1 MNIWCR
7 KKFLF
12 FIFSA
17 FTSLMI
23 LLVCKI
29 EFSSAAQS
37 RYQVY
42 SVEFDW
48 FGMNS
53 SKLEEV
59 ILIPFEQKLS
69 ALEGLL
75 EFNSSAQYSKT
86 VTTLYFPKDSDQ
98 KNNYLALKDIV
109 DSMYRTLP
117 ADVQKPQIYSA
128 QGDSKSTVC
137 IAFFCDWGL
146 DNLRE
151 SLEKTLKKELD
162 SIDGVGQVVVSGGRV
177 KEVLVAFD
185 SQKSAAAL
193 HNPSSFAG
201 VIQDENV
208 VVGGSRI
215 RSDYQD
221 RGIQFDTT
229 LESLNQI
236 KALPVKIES
245 SITSLGYLADIKM
258 SERTEGELVRID
270 GKSCVTVSIKKSTLA
285 NEIKLSSAIRRV
297 LDLYAREVPE
307 CDYKILY
314 DNGQEQFK
322 LLKKVLLALAE
333 SFVFVILIIPLFYQ
347 DKKTV
352 FLITALLFFTC
363 LWTCGIL
370 SLLGFNL
377 NQYTIAGLSIALGLI
392 ADRALLVSETA
403 EQCESGDEFF
413 VRIKKCI
420 PSLVSA
426 GLTTVLCLV
435 VLFFLEDIVAGVRQ
449 IALTVLLMILT
460 SLVLTVIFYPAW
472 CYGGAVKKDEKKNLY
487 KKIEFNLLRLKIVK
501 PEYHGRLKRLL
512 YCVLGLIPAVVFVFS
527 GKNLN
532 FSGSSDIMYLS
543 VDYDSDVLAEYVD
556 KEVSRLCLE
565 IDRCGFVRFIRSESS
580 RGNCQIELGL
590 KSGVDRQKCAQKIR
604 SLDYLVSDGYLH
616 VPVQSKN
623 NPLNIQVCVTGD
635 ENSKCREYAKLLSRK
650 VVQSALRGNVVLNFK
665 DDVEEYL
672 FVPDR
677 SALIKNRIAAGD
689 LAGSLRWYMFGPVAD
704 KWLWDGKEY
713 DIRLRA
719 KNFEKPALF
728 QVMNLDI
735 PSEKSFVRLTALGSI
750 RKEKSDTKIF
760 TQNSRRAA
768 YFSVEVD
775 GLSLDRALKK
785 LDSVL
790 HAQKLEKGY
799 AFSFNRELETMGQKY
814 SLVLKMLL
822 LCCVLIFLLLLCLT
836 ESAGRS
842 LRIISIIP
850 VSLALPC
857 LFKFVSGQAFTLGDI
872 VAAIILSGI
881 AVNNSIYIE
890 ESCESEF
897 ELKLKSKLKSILV
910 TSLTSVCGAV
920 PLYILSEEGFNKDM
934 ALFMVLGIL
943 NSLFVTLFLYGREKN
958 WRKSK

>member
-1 MNIWCR
+1 MNIWSR

-12 FIFSA
+12 FIFMA
-17 FTSLMI
+17 VTSLMS
-23 LLVCKI
+23 LLVYKI

-75 EFNSSAQYSKT
+75 EFNSTAQYSKT

-117 ADVQKPQIYSA
+117 DDVQKPQIYSA
-128 QGDSKSTVC
+128 QGDSRSSVC
-137 IAFFCDWGL
+137 IAFFADWGL

-162 SIDGVGQVVVSGGRV
+162 SIDGVAQVIVSGGHV

-185 SQKSAAAL
+185 SQKSAGAL
-193 HNPSSFAG
+193 HNPSSFAE

-208 VVGGSRI
+208 VVPGSKI
-215 RSDYQD
+215 RSQFRDT
-221 RGIQFDTT
+221 GIQFDTT
-229 LESLNQI
+229 LASLNQI
-236 KALPVKIES
+236 KTLPVKIES
-245 SITSLGYLADIKM
+245 SITNLEYLADIKM

-270 GKSCVTVSIKKSTLA
+270 GKSCVTVSIKKATLA

-297 LDLYAREVPE
+297 LDLYAKEVPE
-307 CDYKILY
+307 CEYKILY

-333 SFVFVILIIPLFYQ
+333 SFVFVILIIPLFYR

-363 LWTCGIL
+363 LWTCGLL
-370 SLLGFNL
+370 SLSGFNL

-392 ADRALLVSETA
+392 ADSALLVSETA
-403 EQCESGDEFF
+403 EQCADRKEFF
-413 VRIKKCI
+413 VRIKRLI

-460 SLVLTVIFYPAW
+460 SLVLTVIFYPAC
-472 CYGGAVKKDEKKNLY
+472 CYGGGAKEGSKKNLY
-487 KKIEFNLLRLKIVK
+487 SIIEFNLLKLKIVR
-501 PEYHGRLKRLL
+501 PDYFGFLKRIL
-512 YCVLGLIPAVVFVFS
+512 YLGLGFIPVVVFVFS

-532 FSGSSDIMYLS
+532 FTGSSDIMYLS
-543 VDYDSDVLAEYVD
+543 VDYPSDVSAEYVD
-556 KEVSRLCLE
+556 QEVSRLCHELNKCE
-565 IDRCGFVRFIRSESS
+565 FVRFIRSESS

-590 KSGVDRQKCAQKIR
+590 KSGADRQKCAQKIR

-616 VPVQSKN
+616 VPIQSKK

-635 ENSKCREYAKLLSRK
+635 ENSKCREYAKLLSSK
-650 VVQSALRGNVVLNFK
+650 VVQSTLSRNVVLNFK
-665 DDVEEYL
+665 DDVEEFL
-672 FVPDR
+672 LIPDR
-677 SALIKNRIAAGD
+677 SALIKNNIASGD

-719 KNFEKPALF
+719 KNFEKPTLS
-728 QVMNLDI
+728 QVMNLHI
-735 PSEKSFVRLTALGSI
+735 PTAESFVRLTALGSI
-750 RKEKSDTKIF
+750 KKEQSGTKIF

-768 YFSVEVD
+768 YFSVELE
-775 GLSLDRALKK
+775 GLSADRALKNLADILHRQK
-785 LDSVL
+785 LD
-790 HAQKLEKGY
+790 KGY
-799 AFSFNRELETMGQKY
+799 AFSFNRDLETMGQKY
-814 SLVLKMLL
+814 SLVLQMLL
-822 LCCVLIFLLLLCLT
+822 LSCVLIFLLLLSLT
-836 ESAGRS
+836 ESAARS
-842 LRIISIIP
+842 FRIISIIP

-857 LFKFVSGQAFTLGDI
+857 LFKFAGAQAFTLGDI

-890 ESCESEF
+890 ESSESEF

-910 TSLTSVCGAV
+910 TSMTSVCGAV
-920 PLYILSEEGFNKDM
+920 PLYILSEEGFNRDM
-934 ALFMVLGIL
+934 ALFMILGIL
-943 NSLFVTLFLYGREKN
+943 NSLFVTLFLYGRKKLEEN
-958 WRKSK
+958 